1 MMRMLMVL
9 CAAAMFVPVTP
20 IIAAQRTKPSSRGQT
35 ANALE
40 QQRECRLEVDGKVM
54 VEGRCWVYPMG
65 AGDYTL
71 NTRDHGKPHYP
82 HFAMVSSNG
91 DSTANVTWNADPTD
105 DRASDPLGKARKRG
119 GCWVNE
125 RVRVCAR

>member
-1 MMRMLMVL
+1 MRMLNLL

-20 IIAAQRTKPSSRGQT
+20 VVAAQRTPANRGQT
-35 ANALE
+35 ANSSE
-40 QQRECRLEVDGKVM
+40 QQRECRLEVNGKVK
-54 VEGRCWVYPMG
+54 VAGRCWVYPMG

-91 DSTANVTWNADPTD
+91 DGTADVTWNANPID
-105 DRASDPLGKARKRG
+105 DHASDPLGKARKRG
-119 GCWVNE
+119 ECWVNE
-125 RVRVCAR
+125 RVRVCVR

>member
-1 MMRMLMVL
+1 MMRMLKLL
-9 CAAAMFVPVTP
+9 CVTAMFVPVTP
-20 IIAAQRTKPSSRGQT
+20 IVAAQRAKPSSRGQT
-35 ANALE
+35 TNASE
-40 QQRECRLEVDGKVM
+40 QQRECRLEVDGKVK
-54 VEGRCWVYPMG
+54 VAGRCWVYPMG

-91 DSTANVTWNADPTD
+91 DGTADVTWNADPTD
-105 DRASDPLGKARKRG
+105 DRASDSLGKARKRG

>member
-1 MMRMLMVL
+1 MRMLKLFCV
-9 CAAAMFVPVTP
+9 AAMLVPVTP
-20 IIAAQRTKPSSRGQT
+20 IVAAQRTKPANRGQT
-35 ANALE
+35 SNSSE
-40 QQRECRLEVDGKVM
+40 QQRECRLEVDGKIEVA
-54 VEGRCWVYPMG
+54 GRCWVYPMG

-91 DSTANVTWNADPTD
+91 DGTANVTWNADPTD
-105 DRASDPLGKARKRG
+105 DRASDSLGKARKRG

>member
-1 MMRMLMVL
+1 MMRMLNLL
-9 CAAAMFVPVTP
+9 CVAALIVPVTP
-20 IIAAQRTKPSSRGQT
+20 LLAAQRAKPGNRGQT
-35 ANALE
+35 VNSSE
-40 QQRECRLEVDGKVM
+40 QQRECRLEVDGKIKVA
-54 VEGRCWVYPMG
+54 GRCWVYPTG

-91 DSTANVTWNADPTD
+91 DGTADVTWNADPTN
-105 DRASDPLGKARKRG
+105 DRAFDCLGKARKQG
-119 GCWVNE
+119 ECWVNK

>member
-1 MMRMLMVL
+1 MIRMLKVL
-9 CAAAMFVPVTP
+9 YAAAMFVPVPP
-20 IIAAQRTKPSSRGQT
+20 IIAAQHAKPSSRGQT
-35 ANALE
+35 ANASE
-40 QQRECRLEVDGKVM
+40 QQRECQLEVDGKVM
-54 VEGRCWVYPMG
+54 VAGRCWVYPMG

-71 NTRDHGKPHYP
+71 NTRDHRKPHYP

-91 DSTANVTWNADPTD
+91 DGTANVTWNADPTD

-125 RVRVCAR
+125 RVRICAR

>member
-1 MMRMLMVL
+1 MRMLKVL

-20 IIAAQRTKPSSRGQT
+20 IIAAQHAKPSGRGQA
-35 ANALE
+35 ANASE
-40 QQRECRLEVDGKVM
+40 QQRECRFEVDGKVM
-54 VEGRCWVYPMG
+54 VAGRCWVYPMG

-71 NTRDHGKPHYP
+71 NTRDHGRPHYP

-91 DSTANVTWNADPTD
+91 DGTANVTWNADPTD
-105 DRASDPLGKARKRG
+105 DRAFDPLGKARKRG

-125 RVRVCAR
+125 RVRICAR

>member
-1 MMRMLMVL
+1 MRMLRVL

-20 IIAAQRTKPSSRGQT
+20 IIAARHAKPSSRGQA

-40 QQRECRLEVDGKVM
+40 KQRECRLEVDGQVM
-54 VEGRCWVYPMG
+54 VVGRCWVYPMG

-71 NTRDHGKPHYP
+71 NTRDHGRPHYP

-91 DSTANVTWNADPTD
+91 DGTANVTWNADPTD
-105 DRASDPLGKARKRG
+105 DRAFDPLGKARKRG

-125 RVRVCAR
+125 RVRICAR

>member
-1 MMRMLMVL
+1 MRMLKVL

-20 IIAAQRTKPSSRGQT
+20 IIAAQHAKPSGRGQA
-35 ANALE
+35 ANASE
-40 QQRECRLEVDGKVM
+40 QQRECRFEVDGKVM
-54 VEGRCWVYPMG
+54 VAGRCWVYSMG
-65 AGDYTL
+65 TGDYTL

-91 DSTANVTWNADPTD
+91 DGTANVTWNADPTD
-105 DRASDPLGKARKRG
+105 DRAFDPLGKARKRG

-125 RVRVCAR
+125 RVRICAR

>member
-1 MMRMLMVL
+1 MRMRKVL

-20 IIAAQRTKPSSRGQT
+20 IIAAQHAKPSGRGQA
-35 ANALE
+35 ANASE
-40 QQRECRLEVDGKVM
+40 QQRECRFEVDGKVM
-54 VEGRCWVYPMG
+54 VAGRCWVYPMG

-71 NTRDHGKPHYP
+71 NTRDHGRPHYP

-91 DSTANVTWNADPTD
+91 DGTANVTWNADPTD
-105 DRASDPLGKARKRG
+105 DRAFDPLGKARKRG

-125 RVRVCAR
+125 RVRICAR